1 LEVLARLAARTQA
14 DQKPFRAARV
24 LRQVPPGRG
33 MPRHDAR
40 KRRDL
45 SERVDGG
52 ENSMTES
59 TVTKSAARFSP
70 LAWSVDWWS
79 VLLALASA
87 ALVKA
92 GLLPHI
98 PW

>member
-1 LEVLARLAARTQA
+1 
-14 DQKPFRAARV
+14 
-24 LRQVPPGRG
+24 
-33 MPRHDAR
+33 
-40 KRRDL
+40 
-45 SERVDGG
+45 
-52 ENSMTES
+52 MTES